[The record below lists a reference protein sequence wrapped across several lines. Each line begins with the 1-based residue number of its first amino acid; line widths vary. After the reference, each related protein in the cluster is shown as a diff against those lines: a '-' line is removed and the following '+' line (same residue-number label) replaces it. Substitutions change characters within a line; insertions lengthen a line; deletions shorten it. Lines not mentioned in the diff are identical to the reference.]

1 MLPSGPS
8 STGGGDLMIIIE
20 IRELP
25 VAEASGPTWERP
37 LPR

>member
-1 MLPSGPS
+1 
-8 STGGGDLMIIIE
+8 MIIIE